1 MTGSV
6 TIVPEPK
13 YPFKITGSRAKIGDS
28 IQFQVEEST
37 VDGKNQ
43 FILNVKA
50 ERKLPGRFF
59 DTIFLKTDN
68 PLRSELPIVVYGQ
81 VMDAGPAIGPPKP
94 EGANGVAPLPP
105 ILPETKPKP

>member
-1 MTGSV
+1 
-6 TIVPEPK
+6 VPEPK